1 MNPVDS
7 LHLFEQYGLIILPA
21 LAIAEQVGIPLPAAP
36 VLLAVGALA
45 AHGRVNIAL
54 VLVILSLAAVAT
66 DLAWYEIGR
75 RHGASVLERLYRY
88 SSRPDE
94 CRRGA
99 AAVFARH
106 GARSMLVAKFLPGLT
121 TILPPLAGAFAVG
134 RVRFVLY
141 DLAGVLLWAVA
152 WLSVGYF
159 FSDGIA
165 LIASRASAFG
175 QAVGLAA
182 LATGLIGYAVFRY
195 RRRRRGLAQLA
206 GEPIA
211 AGCSSPAQTSQGSR
225 ASRFQDAA

>member
-54 VLVILSLAAVAT
+54 VLMTLSVAALAT
-66 DLAWYEIGR
+66 DLAWYELGR
-75 RHGASVLERLYRY
+75 RHGARVLERLYRC

-99 AAVFARH
+99 TAVFTRH

-141 DLAGVLLWAVA
+141 DLVGVLLWAVA

-165 LIASRASAFG
+165 LIASRASALG
-175 QAVGLAA
+175 QLVGLFV
-182 LATGLIGYAVFRY
+182 LAIALIGYVLFRY
-195 RRRRRGLAQLA
+195 RRRRRGLAHLA
-206 GEPIA
+206 EEAIA
-211 AGCSSPAQTSQGSR
+211 PGNSSPAQTSPGSR
-225 ASRFQDAA
+225 DRRFLDAA